1 MWPFPYLSGAVV
13 AFHHEKMASP
23 TQLQNSTQSMGDK
36 AYSRGV
42 GLIKE
47 EKESL
52 FEPITN

>member
-1 MWPFPYLSGAVV
+1 MCPFPYLSGAVA

-23 TQLQNSTQSMGDK
+23 PQLQNSTQSKGDK

-47 EKESL
+47 EKESVL
-52 FEPITN
+52 